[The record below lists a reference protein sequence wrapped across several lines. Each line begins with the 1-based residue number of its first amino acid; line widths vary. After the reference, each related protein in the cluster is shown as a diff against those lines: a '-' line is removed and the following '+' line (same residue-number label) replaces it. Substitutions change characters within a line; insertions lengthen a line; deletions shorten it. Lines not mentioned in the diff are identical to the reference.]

1 MEHVEVLI
9 IALFVSVLGL
19 NALAERFSVPY
30 PIFLVL
36 GGLALGAVPGVPD
49 VELEPELVLVIFLP
63 PLLYS
68 AAFFA
73 DLRALRQSAR
83 ALTLTSIGL
92 VLVPPA
98 PSRSRRTK

>member
-36 GGLALGAVPGVPD
+36 GGLALGAIPGVPD
-49 VELEPELVLVIFLP
+49 VELEPDLVLVIFLP
-63 PLLYS
+63 PLS
-68 AAFFA
+68 T
-73 DLRALRQSAR
+73 R
-83 ALTLTSIGL
+83 
-92 VLVPPA
+92 PPSSPTCGPCA
-98 PSRSRRTK
+98 SPPVR

>member
-63 PLLYS
+63 PLRRLGVLDDGS
-68 AAFFA
+68 EEESEELLGRLEAAQA
-73 DLRALRQSAR
+73 ALRW
-83 ALTLTSIGL
+83 L
-92 VLVPPA
+92 
-98 PSRSRRTK
+98 